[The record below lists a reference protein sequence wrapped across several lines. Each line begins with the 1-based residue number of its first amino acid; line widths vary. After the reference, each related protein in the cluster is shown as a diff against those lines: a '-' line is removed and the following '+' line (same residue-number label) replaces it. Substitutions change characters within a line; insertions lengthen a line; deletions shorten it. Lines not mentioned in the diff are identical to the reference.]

1 MKGSRRR
8 RNAQRGFALLLVFA
22 MAAAIAVMLYLEMPR
37 VAFEHQRNKEQLLVE
52 RGEQYTRAIELYV
65 KKFQKYPQT
74 IEELESTN
82 NLRFLRK
89 RFIDP
94 MTGKEEWRLIHVD
107 NAGQYTDSLVHK
119 KKDQKEESGPS
130 ALASKIQGIGENATI
145 IDLPGEK
152 KESPAVQKRASDRI
166 IPGLPGAGGQQ
177 QGESGDE
184 GPPEQPPAFPG
195 AAMPGQAGQIAALP
209 GPGGPADAQ
218 GLAPG
223 LGRPGP
229 GGSPFLTPQMPQQ
242 GQTGGAQQS
251 GSQPGGGGFGMG
263 SSFGGGGTGSSQ
275 PQQGAQQGQ
284 QGGSSASSPN
294 LGASNPFSPGGSQQ
308 GMQGGFGGSQGGT
321 NLNQAAPIIQG
332 IISGQRPNMGG
343 LGGGQQG
350 QGGFA
355 GITGGGIAGVASKL
369 DGEGIRIYNEKTNY
383 KEWEFLFDLKKMMQ
397 SMGQGQQ
404 QGVNQ
409 PNQPGSQQRP
419 QSPGQGGFGGFGQG
433 GSQQRPSGFGR
444 Q

>member
-1 MKGSRRR
+1 MRRARR
-8 RNAQRGFALLLVFA
+8 RNQGQRGFALLLVFA
-22 MAAAIAVMLYLEMPR
+22 MAAAIAVMLYLELPR
-37 VAFEHQRNKEQLLVE
+37 VAFEHQRNKEELLVE

-74 IEELESTN
+74 IEDLESTN

-89 RFIDP
+89 RFTDP
-94 MTGKEEWRLIHVD
+94 MTGKDEWRLIHVD

-119 KKDQKEESGPS
+119 KKDQKESSGPS

-166 IPGLPGAGGQQ
+166 IPGLPGAGGQG
-177 QGESGDE
+177 QGESGEE
-184 GPPEQPPAFPG
+184 GEQGEQREPEQPPAFPG
-195 AAMPGQAGQIAALP
+195 AALPGQGGQAAAMP
-209 GPGGPADAQ
+209 GPGAAQ
-218 GLAPG
+218 GLTPG
-223 LGRPGP
+223 LARPGM
-229 GGSPFLTPQMPQQ
+229 GGSPSQTTPQ
-242 GQTGGAQQS
+242 G
-251 GSQPGGGGFGMG
+251 GSQTGGGGFGMG
-263 SSFGGGGTGSSQ
+263 SSFGGGSSGSTPAQ
-275 PQQGAQQGQ
+275 PQQGS
-284 QGGSSASSPN
+284 SSASSPN
-294 LGASNPFSPGGSQQ
+294 LGASNPFSPGGTQQQ
-308 GMQGGFGGSQGGT
+308 GMQGGFGGQSGT

-343 LGGGQQG
+343 LGGAQQG
-350 QGGFA
+350 QGGFS

-369 DGEGIRIYNEKTNY
+369 DSEGIRVYNEKTNY

-397 SMGQGQQ
+397 SSGQGQQ
-404 QGVNQ
+404 QGVND
-409 PNQPGSQQRP
+409 PNQPGGQQRP

-433 GSQQRPSGFGR
+433 GSTQRPSGFGR